1 MLKNWNKCLDR
12 NKTPNTLAYG
22 EELTAPYED
31 SNDKVLNTIT
41 YTGHEKDYETNLTY
55 MLARY
60 YSQGYGVFISPDK
73 FDLLEKI
80 NSLTLQIE
88 DPQKKEQLEN
98 LLTNPLFWNKYT
110 YCLDNPTNRV
120 DKDGN
125 ISSLALVVAV
135 VAIAVTGVWIAMEE
149 TGKFVDKMQLNTYQ
163 KRDALSEQSIEN
175 QDKNGSVGKK
185 LEKLNKQFAED
196 AGKLKN
202 KVMKIAGAV
211 VLATNAPSATKEGE
225 AAAKSANI
233 AKIVKKAISKAM
245 DYIDN
250 KDKETTNE
258 QKHKE
263 GEELKRKKEEE
274 ACRENSDCGGM

>member
-12 NKTPNTLAYG
+12 NKSPDTLAYG

-88 DPQKKEQLEN
+88 DPQKREQVEN
-98 LLTNPLFWNKYT
+98 LLTNPLYWNKYT

-120 DKDGN
+120 DKNGRFST
-125 ISSLALVVAV
+125 IFVIVLVVGIPTIY
-135 VAIAVTGVWIAMEE
+135 AIGKWMERERTKAEEGRLIEKSLSEKGEYYAMENAYRKRIKSTLRGIPE
-149 TGKFVDKMQLNTYQ
+149 VVRLANTLVF
-163 KRDALSEQSIEN
+163 LSFP
-175 QDKNGSVGKK
+175 KK
-185 LEKLNKQFAED
+185 DITDDE
-196 AGKLKN
+196 
-202 KVMKIAGAV
+202 
-211 VLATNAPSATKEGE
+211 
-225 AAAKSANI
+225 
-233 AKIVKKAISKAM
+233 VKKILNEIRKAKM
-245 DYIDN
+245 LGKIT
-250 KDKETTNE
+250 EE
-258 QKHKE
+258 QLDFAKQE
-263 GEELKRKKEEE
+263 IMRQIAQIERQLQSDELTDEEREQLMRKKQHLEQLY
-274 ACRENSDCGGM
+274 NGL